1 MTTRG
6 GPRGRVVAAAIALG
20 VALRLAFGLGYW
32 VGKDMTRD
40 EVEYL
45 SLARS
50 LAAGHGFV
58 FDERVR
64 SGPVEPFGRAP
75 GYPFWLAL
83 TGGGRQD
90 AGTHVPTSIK
100 IVQSLAGGAGIAFIA
115 IWTARLAGGRAAEL
129 AALFAAVYPPLVWM
143 AAYALSEAVFWP
155 IALAAAWALDR
166 AIDDTA
172 NSGRRGRPIAIA
184 LAAGVALGVAVLFR
198 AATVLLIGVAG
209 LWLLWRRRLTVA
221 LLLGVGALAV
231 IGPWTLRNYRHYGRF
246 VLVATDGGVT
256 FWTGN
261 NALATGEGDMA
272 ANPDLKRASLALRAA
287 NPGLDE
293 EAMEPVYY
301 REALAWMRENP
312 LAWAALEMKKLFY
325 LLVPIGPSYRL
336 HSPLYFWGS
345 VIPYALLAPLAIAG
359 AWRFRSRLP
368 RVRGLWLLLGSA
380 VAVCLVFFP
389 QERFR
394 TPVIDSAI
402 VVWAAATLAGR
413 SESGPLTRHA

>member
-6 GPRGRVVAAAIALG
+6 GPRGRVVAAAIARG
-20 VALRLAFGLGYW
+20 VALRQAFGLGYW
-32 VGKDMTRD
+32 VGKDLTRD

-50 LAAGHGFV
+50 LSAGHGFV
-58 FDERVR
+58 FDEQVR

-83 TGGGRQD
+83 TGGGR
-90 AGTHVPTSIK
+90 AGTGAHVPVSIK
-100 IVQSLAGGAGIAFIA
+100 IVQSLAGGAGIAFVA
-115 IWTARLAGGRAAEL
+115 LWTARLAGGRAAEL
-129 AALFAAVYPPLVWM
+129 AALLAAIYPPLVWM

-166 AIDDTA
+166 AVDDA
-172 NSGRRGRPIAIA
+172 AISSHRRGRTIGIA
-184 LAAGVALGVAVLFR
+184 LAAGAALGVAVLFR
-198 AATVLLIGVAG
+198 AATVLLILVAG
-209 LWLLWRRRLTVA
+209 LWLLARRRFAIA
-221 LLLGVGALAV
+221 LVLGLGALAV

-293 EAMEPVYY
+293 EEMEPVYY
-301 REALAWMRENP
+301 REALAWMRGHP
-312 LAWAALEMKKLFY
+312 LAWAALEMKKVFY
-325 LLVPIGPSYRL
+325 LIVPIGPSYRL

-345 VIPYALLAPLAIAG
+345 VMPYALLAPLAIVG

-402 VVWAAATLAGR
+402 VVWAAAALAGR
-413 SESGPLTRHA
+413 PESAR